1 MSRCHGAPSYP
12 TGIAVAP
19 DGTLYIADTDN
30 NRIRRIADGT
40 ITTVAGTGE
49 DGDHGDGGPATNAG
63 LTTPKASPLH
73 PTALSTSPTPATTA
87 SAG

>member
-1 MSRCHGAPSYP
+1 V
-12 TGIAVAP
+12 AVHP
-19 DGTLYIADTDN
+19 DGTLYIADTAN
-30 NRIRRIADGT
+30 NRIRHVDTEGT

-49 DGDHGDGGPATNAG
+49 ESDHGDDGPATNAG

-73 PTALSTSPTPATTA
+73 TTALSISPTPATTA